1 MTKKKLA
8 TSISLFL
15 AFTSITAVEAAE
27 YQFRQQLEDT
37 HFASQYNPDPKPPV
51 VPDKPS
57 ESEDDYDISPYQ
69 NMLVTAS
76 AGDEREYEI
85 DPSFSRATDQN
96 IIAKQ
101 SNILSVTL
109 SENQFSAYLSIRDKE
124 LEKHVKGVEITT
136 SDNIKYVCKSAG
148 SGGMD
153 NTNVW
158 CMSFS
163 PNFISSNYMTGAFSK
178 TTYTISFT
186 K

>member
-1 MTKKKLA
+1 MTKTKLL
-8 TSISLFL
+8 SIL
-15 AFTSITAVEAAE
+15 AIVYSVPILAKAAE
-27 YQFRQQLEDT
+27 YQFRQKLEDT

-57 ESEDDYDISPYQ
+57 EPEDDYDISPYQ

-85 DPSFSRATDQN
+85 DPSFSRATNQN

-109 SENQFSAYLSIRDKE
+109 SENQFSAYLNIRDKE

-153 NTNVW
+153 NTTVW

-163 PNFISSNYMTGAFSK
+163 PNFKNSNYMTGAFSK
-178 TTYTISFT
+178 NTYKISFT